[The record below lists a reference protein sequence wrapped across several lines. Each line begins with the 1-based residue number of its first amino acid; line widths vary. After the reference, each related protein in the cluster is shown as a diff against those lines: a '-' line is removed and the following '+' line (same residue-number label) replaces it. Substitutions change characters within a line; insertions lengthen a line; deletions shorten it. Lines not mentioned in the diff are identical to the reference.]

1 MFGFR
6 ASHLKVYFKSGK
18 IVFIRTSPKFRI
30 RLSPQG
36 AHFFFLLRFV
46 SSDYLFSRFSVSF
59 RLVLVLGQDGTVLY
73 GSSGMS
79 GTKFKNSPRENGH
92 NSLS

>member
-1 MFGFR
+1 M
-6 ASHLKVYFKSGK
+6 
-18 IVFIRTSPKFRI
+18 
-30 RLSPQG
+30 
-36 AHFFFLLRFV
+36 
-46 SSDYLFSRFSVSF
+46 SF